1 MGAPMLRPQLAALVF
16 LIAVA
21 VPAPAASAREPIAG
35 RWEMAGGVVELS
47 PAAGGFTS
55 RWIRQR
61 AGLSCPSIEDRD
73 GDMRLHGSG
82 GRYSGTW
89 TWSLHD
95 TDGSCTAI
103 GRGPMTLTVASGG
116 RTARLSGTPPAG
128 YKGRESHELTRLGGN
143 QPGELEPLS
152 SAQRA
157 VLAYGAPAAPGR
169 PELASLAAVGLLPGA
184 RLDALP
190 RLRRLP
196 VGFSG

>member
-1 MGAPMLRPQLAALVF
+1 MLRPQLALLVPLFAL
-16 LIAVA
+16 AA
-21 VPAPAASAREPIAG
+21 APAASAREPIGG

-55 RWIRQR
+55 RWIKQR
-61 AGLSCPSIEDRD
+61 PGLSCPSIEDQD
-73 GDMRLHGSG
+73 GDMRLKGGG

-103 GRGPMTLTVASGG
+103 GRGPMTLVVAPGG

-128 YKGRESHELTRLGGN
+128 YKGSESHELTRIGDIL
-143 QPGELEPLS
+143 PGELEPLS
-152 SAQRA
+152 GAQRA
-157 VLAYGAPAAPGR
+157 VLASASPPSPGSA
-169 PELASLAAVGLLPGA
+169 ELASLADVGLLPGA

>member
-1 MGAPMLRPQLAALVF
+1 MGAPMLRPQLAALVV

-21 VPAPAASAREPIAG
+21 PAPAAFAREPIAG
-35 RWEMAGGVVELS
+35 RWEMGGGVVELS

-55 RWIRQR
+55 RWIKQR
-61 AGLSCPSIEDRD
+61 PGLSCPSIEDQD
-73 GDMRLHGSG
+73 GDMRLHGGG

-89 TWSLHD
+89 TWSLHG
-95 TDGSCTAI
+95 TGGSCTAI
-103 GRGPMTLTVASGG
+103 GRGPMTLTVAPGG

-128 YKGRESHELTRLGGN
+128 YKGREAHELTRIGDIL
-143 QPGELEPLS
+143 PGELAPLS
-152 SAQRA
+152 GAQRA
-157 VLAYGAPAAPGR
+157 VLASASPATRAR
-169 PELASLAAVGLLPGA
+169 AELASLADVGLLPGA

>member
-16 LIAVA
+16 LMAVA

-35 RWEMAGGVVELS
+35 RWEMAGGVVELT

-55 RWIRQR
+55 RWIKQR
-61 AGLSCPSIEDRD
+61 PGLSCPSIEDRD
-73 GDMRLHGSG
+73 GDMRLHGSD

-95 TDGSCTAI
+95 TDGSCKAI

-128 YKGRESHELTRLGGN
+128 YKGRESHELARVGDNL
-143 QPGELEPLS
+143 PGELEPLS
-152 SAQRA
+152 GAQRA
-157 VLAYGAPAAPGR
+157 VLASTSPPTPGHA
-169 PELASLAAVGLLPGA
+169 ELASLADVGLLPGA